1 MTWCANVNRAYVV
14 CRNCTGQWIYQDRIN
29 KHPECKV
36 CGSKWGV
43 PAAPQRI
50 ATTRSPKV
58 GRETP
63 KPKWGKAGGIVR
75 KLWDQFPMDVQ
86 TAFLAAGWQADTV
99 APPPGLS
106 QETNGGIKT
115 NDASHACPD
124 QEAVQQLWET
134 ADPVQRDLLSR
145 AGLEPPKE
153 PQKGLE
159 ELCRQYAADLPPAV
173 RAALASPVEPPKPSP
188 KEELY
193 QMLSTYT
200 SAMQGLKTLIQKKA
214 ALQLRIDKAKATYA
228 SMLEDMKDMCRK
240 VDDQN
245 AKVEELQKGL
255 QQQVPTPIDL
265 HEPGSGGIKVEEG
278 LRALEAAG
286 VVLSP
291 ETKKAFVQALTQGGE
306 AQEEKPV
313 PPAQAEL
320 PQDPEGQGGFGPMRG
335 QGDRAVHPYGTG
347 EQRDGEH
354 RLASNLGVK
363 RSACLGIG
371 AVAKFGT
378 KLELEWGGLQT
389 DMRVNTGMELF
400 PMLTVTVLKQ
410 QRRHKVREEWPK
422 LLQILQKA
430 ELSSMAEHER
440 DIVEVV
446 TQLEPDLEEGDLAHW
461 LCDRMLDLL
470 SRRAEDATGCVEA
483 CKDVIAHME
492 QGRRPSLF
500 ECVSANV
507 TRWRSEVKQWMT
519 NQRAGVAFVQ
529 ETHLLEGD
537 NPGANASVEAS
548 GYRMWTANSY
558 DTGQGGSSGGVA
570 VLAKRH
576 LNFRLLDRFQLEG
589 KGYVLVVARFA
600 GSDVVMGSLYLA
612 TGQDLGTPIN
622 ATILSQLMA
631 KLQALAVPWIVAG
644 DFNCDLDT
652 IRQTRIAETT
662 NGAFIG
668 AGEATCSTGG
678 QIDYVWA
685 HRRLQGL
692 VSVSADWE
700 VPWRPHAALRIQ
712 LHWNVGQLPMLQVPR
727 KPAAQV
733 KKEASFSWSPA
744 PFVRVMA
751 HVQFNR
757 ATRWIA
763 DFSHSVEESLLDA
776 GGQGRGWNLAWV
788 RKPLTPQQPAGI
800 QWKGNH
806 AGYWN
811 RLGVWLASYPVGRF
825 PPGVHDKL
833 TVHLAKVAEN
843 WHDESLCM
851 TAEEFADRMC
861 HETLDASSQR
871 QRLAAVVK
879 AQLRCATQLDTNE
892 RNQRYQE
899 WLTQAGAGHMR
910 PLWRALKTHEA
921 KTQRPYQN
929 LSMEVRSHAR
939 RAGWWEIWC
948 AADNTRDVVQLR
960 TLSTQVRMAAQAQAQ
975 QLRPINLERAHRKF
989 RTIARKACGPDEW
1002 TADMLRALT
1011 QEAGTL
1017 LVEEMMQWE
1026 REGVLPDQLTM
1037 VRYTLL
1043 PKSAEDERPIG
1054 LTSYLYRSYCRL
1066 RWDLY
1071 AQWLED
1077 YRRSALG
1084 PSPSR
1089 ALVYGGS
1096 RFIEAEGVTAAPIR
1110 TNQGLIA
1117 GCPLAPGLSKII
1129 LHNPMQML
1137 FDSKLLTHQDLW
1149 IDDIGL
1155 DVIHQSPTQ
1164 AAIWSVKAFRLLK
1177 AALEESSLV
1186 WSKKK
1191 TVFVCTSGAAKAAV
1205 EKLRTSEDPPI
1216 ALTSTDL
1223 GLDCG
1228 GGVRRRV
1235 TKHRSRLHKAAGR
1248 QKRLRALAPKDKR
1261 VKIRMVKGS
1270 LQPVGIYGHQATGVT
1285 PRRFKWLRF
1294 LYAEAL
1300 GRMKIGSV
1308 ICVLE
1313 ANAGRTRDPKEV
1325 IMAQHIQAHSRMMLQ
1340 WPREAEDSLTKAWQ
1354 ALQQSLSETRWPW
1367 QKVTGPLGAM
1377 ATYLQEL
1384 GWEAQG
1390 PRHWSIDGQTYDVAS
1405 AAGLHAVVWHLKNA
1419 IQQQRWTAVA
1429 ATPGAENVV
1438 SGIDWQA
1445 ANKAVKHLAPLEKTG
1460 VQTLWQAALKAGPGA
1475 FCQRCQTEASLQHVL
1490 YDCAMWGSHALPPP
1504 SILSMQAHGCHTSL
1518 WLRGLPAKRAFYEVD
1533 SSVEIKGVWPVPDL
1547 TDVRF
1552 ATDATG
1558 PKDPREGPVIWGVIA
1573 FRVLAG
1579 GEEGES
1585 HTGRIQV
1592 VGSITGAVSY
1602 EQTVFRG
1609 EAAAVCETVQAHPG
1623 EDELDITLDCEGVL
1637 RRIQRRGPGHS
1648 NRDLLDPVRAV
1659 AHRVRLTWVN
1669 SHLGRKAFEAKFG
1682 SDKEWRRQA
1691 NCVVDELVK
1700 KRALRIAGPTVQ
1712 ASVRL
1717 WDKQVREVVQ
1727 FLGQRVSFLLTAD
1740 EADKAEVL
1748 FQPKAD
1754 RLWLASNRGLPP
1766 LAMEGD
1772 ASHEELRQRWQELNE
1787 QRQAQGLKPRSY
1799 RDFLKSRNREG
1810 RRTRLGLAVEDYSV
1824 ENSPGEG
1831 RLLPPGLN
1839 PPPPRRDRTAPFA
1852 AEQTGEV
1859 ASASAQPQQEATA
1872 PNTEGEEASSSWQRP
1887 EQGPLRSPES
1897 ARKRRLEAE
1906 TEEGGQAV
1914 RLRSA
1919 SAVRRDAAGEEEES
1933 NEVETQRPYDSHT
1946 EGPRPEASSGWG
1958 DEGPSF
1964 HAAVEREANRRNVR
1978 LMHHLMGSVLVLYR
1992 SPLSGALLPRPAH
2005 MRMEG
2010 KGNQR
2015 IAYSFG
2021 SYVLKVTTFAYDHGS
2036 EEYYRESEQKSR
2048 ALAKCPNAGDSQG
2061 SYLLAVVTWLG
2072 ACRVRV
2078 ADITIS
2084 NLGLNEDHSVR
2095 FYDLG
2100 SWSSLPYPQWGGG
2113 SGLERLLA
2121 QREPELL
2128 RQLKARTT
2136 ERLQA
2141 LFEHFA
2147 SQAGRFAGFLS
2158 QQGVAQSGEH
2168 RRMAPSLR
2176 LTRDEEGVH
2185 AEPTAAESN
2194 ERETQMLAQVAQVWL
2209 KWLQALRWEEASAM
2223 TWCANVN
2230 RAYVVCRNCTGQWI
2244 YQDRINK
2251 HPECKVC
2258 GSKWGVPAA
2267 PQRIATTRSPK
2278 VGRETPKPKWGKA
2291 GGIVRKLWDQFPMDV
2306 QTAFLAAGWQADTV
2320 APPPGLSQET
2330 NGGIKTNDASHA
2342 CPDQEAV
2349 QQLWE
2354 TADPVQRDLLSRA
2367 GLEPPK
2373 EPQKGLEELCRQ
2385 YAADLPPAVRAALA
2399 SPVEPPKPSPKEEL
2413 YQMLSTYTSAMQGLK
2428 TLIQKKA
2435 ALQLRI
2441 DKAKATYASM
2451 LEDMK
2456 DMCRK
2461 VDDQNAK
2468 VEELQK
2474 GLQQQVPTPIDLH
2487 EPGSGGIKVE
2497 EGLRALEAA
2506 GVVLSPETK
2515 KAFVQALTQGGEAQ
2529 EEKPVPP
2536 AQAELP
2542 QDPEGQ
2548 GGFGPMRGQGDRAV
2562 HPYGTGEQ
2570 RATE

>member
-1 MTWCANVNRAYVV
+1 
-14 CRNCTGQWIYQDRIN
+14 
-29 KHPECKV
+29 
-36 CGSKWGV
+36 
-43 PAAPQRI
+43 
-50 ATTRSPKV
+50 
-58 GRETP
+58 
-63 KPKWGKAGGIVR
+63 
-75 KLWDQFPMDVQ
+75 
-86 TAFLAAGWQADTV
+86 
-99 APPPGLS
+99 
-106 QETNGGIKT
+106 
-115 NDASHACPD
+115 
-124 QEAVQQLWET
+124 
-134 ADPVQRDLLSR
+134 
-145 AGLEPPKE
+145 
-153 PQKGLE
+153 
-159 ELCRQYAADLPPAV
+159 
-173 RAALASPVEPPKPSP
+173 
-188 KEELY
+188 
-193 QMLSTYT
+193 
-200 SAMQGLKTLIQKKA
+200 
-214 ALQLRIDKAKATYA
+214 
-228 SMLEDMKDMCRK
+228 
-240 VDDQN
+240 
-245 AKVEELQKGL
+245 
-255 QQQVPTPIDL
+255 
-265 HEPGSGGIKVEEG
+265 
-278 LRALEAAG
+278 
-286 VVLSP
+286 
-291 ETKKAFVQALTQGGE
+291 
-306 AQEEKPV
+306 
-313 PPAQAEL
+313 
-320 PQDPEGQGGFGPMRG
+320 
-335 QGDRAVHPYGTG
+335 
-347 EQRDGEH
+347 
-354 RLASNLGVK
+354 
-363 RSACLGIG
+363 
-371 AVAKFGT
+371 
-378 KLELEWGGLQT
+378 
-389 DMRVNTGMELF
+389 
-400 PMLTVTVLKQ
+400 
-410 QRRHKVREEWPK
+410 
-422 LLQILQKA
+422 
-430 ELSSMAEHER
+430 MAEHER

-483 CKDVIAHME
+483 CKDVMAHME

-537 NPGANASVEAS
+537 NPGANASAEAS

-727 KPAAQV
+727 KPAAQA

-744 PFVRVMA
+744 PFVRVMV

-825 PPGVHDKL
+825 PPGVRDKL

-1077 YRRSALG
+1077 YRRSA
-1084 PSPSR
+1084 PWDR
-1089 ALVYGGS
+1089 ALPGHSSLDTALARTARHEVCKHTRKHGVTALVDLSSFYELVPHTILLREGLEKAFPPVLLNAAAQVYGGS

-1164 AAIWSVKAFRLLK
+1164 AAIRSVKAFRLLK
-1177 AALEESSLV
+1177 AALEESSL
-1186 WSKKK
+1186 
-1191 TVFVCTSGAAKAAV
+1191 AAV
-1205 EKLRTSEDPPI
+1205 ERLRTSEDPPI

-1579 GEEGES
+1579 GEEGEL

-1700 KRALRIAGPTVQ
+1700 KRSLRIAGPTVQ

-1754 RLWLASNRGLPP
+1754 RLGRGTPHATSTDRGDATRLSRRQQ
-1766 LAMEGD
+1766 LELLIQEGTRGGHCWQESHRGSTNLTISCRKCGLYVQQNDSACIFDRKTKQLCAGQAMEPLPGMHP
-1772 ASHEELRQRWQELNE
+1772 SHKLESLGSAFICIQCKRVQRVGFRALAPVFGKLCAPTQTCNSKLSKLWRQGRE
-1787 QRQAQGLKPRSY
+1787 AQQHALPGGGGAGQPRNQGRKKQTFKKNSVSDDNSGLVQPRLSF
-1799 RDFLKSRNREG
+1799 R
-1810 RRTRLGLAVEDYSV
+1810 
-1824 ENSPGEG
+1824 
-1831 RLLPPGLN
+1831 
-1839 PPPPRRDRTAPFA
+1839 PPPR
-1852 AEQTGEV
+1852 
-1859 ASASAQPQQEATA
+1859 AQD
-1872 PNTEGEEASSSWQRP
+1872 SSP
-1887 EQGPLRSPES
+1887 RS
-1897 ARKRRLEAE
+1897 
-1906 TEEGGQAV
+1906 G
-1914 RLRSA
+1914 
-1919 SAVRRDAAGEEEES
+1919 
-1933 NEVETQRPYDSHT
+1933 
-1946 EGPRPEASSGWG
+1946 
-1958 DEGPSF
+1958 
-1964 HAAVEREANRRNVR
+1964 
-1978 LMHHLMGSVLVLYR
+1978 
-1992 SPLSGALLPRPAH
+1992 
-2005 MRMEG
+2005 
-2010 KGNQR
+2010 
-2015 IAYSFG
+2015 
-2021 SYVLKVTTFAYDHGS
+2021 
-2036 EEYYRESEQKSR
+2036 
-2048 ALAKCPNAGDSQG
+2048 
-2061 SYLLAVVTWLG
+2061 
-2072 ACRVRV
+2072 
-2078 ADITIS
+2078 
-2084 NLGLNEDHSVR
+2084 
-2095 FYDLG
+2095 
-2100 SWSSLPYPQWGGG
+2100 
-2113 SGLERLLA
+2113 
-2121 QREPELL
+2121 
-2128 RQLKARTT
+2128 
-2136 ERLQA
+2136 
-2141 LFEHFA
+2141 
-2147 SQAGRFAGFLS
+2147 
-2158 QQGVAQSGEH
+2158 
-2168 RRMAPSLR
+2168 
-2176 LTRDEEGVH
+2176 
-2185 AEPTAAESN
+2185 
-2194 ERETQMLAQVAQVWL
+2194 
-2209 KWLQALRWEEASAM
+2209 
-2223 TWCANVN
+2223 
-2230 RAYVVCRNCTGQWI
+2230 
-2244 YQDRINK
+2244 
-2251 HPECKVC
+2251 
-2258 GSKWGVPAA
+2258 
-2267 PQRIATTRSPK
+2267 
-2278 VGRETPKPKWGKA
+2278 
-2291 GGIVRKLWDQFPMDV
+2291 
-2306 QTAFLAAGWQADTV
+2306 
-2320 APPPGLSQET
+2320 
-2330 NGGIKTNDASHA
+2330 
-2342 CPDQEAV
+2342 
-2349 QQLWE
+2349 
-2354 TADPVQRDLLSRA
+2354 
-2367 GLEPPK
+2367 
-2373 EPQKGLEELCRQ
+2373 
-2385 YAADLPPAVRAALA
+2385 
-2399 SPVEPPKPSPKEEL
+2399 
-2413 YQMLSTYTSAMQGLK
+2413 
-2428 TLIQKKA
+2428 
-2435 ALQLRI
+2435 
-2441 DKAKATYASM
+2441 
-2451 LEDMK
+2451 
-2456 DMCRK
+2456 
-2461 VDDQNAK
+2461 
-2468 VEELQK
+2468 
-2474 GLQQQVPTPIDLH
+2474 
-2487 EPGSGGIKVE
+2487 
-2497 EGLRALEAA
+2497 
-2506 GVVLSPETK
+2506 
-2515 KAFVQALTQGGEAQ
+2515 
-2529 EEKPVPP
+2529 
-2536 AQAELP
+2536 
-2542 QDPEGQ
+2542 
-2548 GGFGPMRGQGDRAV
+2548 
-2562 HPYGTGEQ
+2562 
-2570 RATE
+2570 